1 MSISELQD
9 RLSIEREG
17 KKKVD
22 WEEIGIKGLR
32 DNNKTKDLVIS
43 SSFIAQKKKKRK
55 NVRLK
60 KNSQRNES

>member
-43 SSFIAQKKKKRK
+43 SSFIAQKKGK
-55 NVRLK
+55 NVRLN

>member
-43 SSFIAQKKKKRK
+43 SSFIAQKKKKGK
-55 NVRLK
+55 M
-60 KNSQRNES
+60 

>member
-43 SSFIAQKKKKRK
+43 SSFLAQKKKKEK
-55 NVRLK
+55 C
-60 KNSQRNES
+60 EA